1 MTGSTRRD
9 FLRNSVT
16 AGAGFASAGL
26 VPRRIF
32 AQDSSGFKRIAYRQ
46 LGSTGEKVSEI
57 GFGAMNT
64 RDDELLHAAI
74 DKGIN
79 YIDTAWV
86 YMKGVNEEMVG
97 RVLKGKRD
105 KVFLTSKAI
114 SKKPE
119 ELMGQM
125 ETSLKRLQTDHV
137 DLMLFHV
144 TNSREQILN
153 DDVIKVFDDAKKKGM
168 CRFVGVSTHE
178 NQAEVLD
185 AAVESKFY
193 EAVLVGYNY
202 FSPPE
207 VGASIEKAR
216 NAGLGII
223 GMKNLLNPASHP
235 WKELDDIRSEEQKAS
250 GKITTAQALIKWVLN
265 NRFVDTTIPGITS
278 FEQLR
283 DDVAVM
289 GMPMTFSKRRSL
301 MRYGESLRGSYCSGV
316 SGCTGCQGQCP
327 KGMNVNNLNRCLSYA
342 VSYGD
347 IALAQENYDN
357 LPDSSKIGV
366 CDECEECVVRC
377 ANGLDLNETIRRARE
392 LFA

>member
-1 MTGSTRRD
+1 MSFSSRRN
-9 FLRNSVT
+9 FLRSG
-16 AGAGFASAGL
+16 AALGAGIAATGFT
-26 VPRRIF
+26 PRRIF
-32 AQDSSGFKRIAYRQ
+32 AQNSSFKRIAFRQ

-64 RDDELLHAAI
+64 RDDELLEAAI
-74 DKGIN
+74 DMGIN
-79 YIDTAWV
+79 YVDTAWV

-97 RVLKGKRD
+97 RVIKGKRD
-105 KVFLTSKAI
+105 KLFLTTKAI
-114 SKKPE
+114 SKNPD

-125 ETSLKRLQTDHV
+125 EMSLKRLQTDHV

-153 DDVIKVFDDAKKKGM
+153 NDVMKVFENARKKGM

-185 AAVESKFY
+185 AAVESKFW

-207 VGASIEKAR
+207 VGKAIENAR

-223 GMKNLLNPASHP
+223 GMKNLLNPASWP
-235 WKELDDIRSEEQKAS
+235 WKELDDIRTDKQKED
-250 GKITTAQALIKWVLN
+250 GKVTAAQALIKWVLED
-265 NRFVDTTIPGITS
+265 RHVDTTIPGITS

-289 GMPMTFSKRRSL
+289 GMPMSFGKRRSL
-301 MRYGESLRGSYCSGV
+301 IRYGEALRGNYCCGV
-316 SGCTGCQGQCP
+316 AGCTGCQEQCP
-327 KGMNVNNLNRCLSYA
+327 KGVCVNNLNRCLSYA
-342 VSYGD
+342 NSYGS
-347 IALAQENYDN
+347 IELARENYAQ
-357 LPDSSKIGV
+357 LPRTSKIDI
-366 CDECEECVVRC
+366 CDDCDECVVRC
-377 ANGLDLNETIRRARE
+377 INGLDLNETIRRARE